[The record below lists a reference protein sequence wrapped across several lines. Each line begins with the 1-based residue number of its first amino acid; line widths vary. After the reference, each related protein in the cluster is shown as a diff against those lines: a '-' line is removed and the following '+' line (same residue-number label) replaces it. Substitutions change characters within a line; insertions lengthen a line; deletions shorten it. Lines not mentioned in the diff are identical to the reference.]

1 MAYKKDATS
10 EKPRCSA
17 VFWRS
22 IRPNNAL
29 CAYVT
34 NGCHEMACFGSDAKT
49 KAGFRPLKKRGLN
62 RRSREKAQ
70 GEGKTKEAFE
80 KVHRK
85 NLRAFLCV
93 SKAKGRCPNTGK
105 AATSKFGKPSQGKS
119 IIEVSDLFPVC
130 TCPPSPSSQKTI
142 PCWFNI

>member
-1 MAYKKDATS
+1 MAYKKDATP
-10 EKPRCSA
+10 EKPRCGA

-29 CAYVT
+29 RAYVANDRHRMT
-34 NGCHEMACFGSDAKT
+34 CFVSDAKT
-49 KAGFRPLKKRGLN
+49 KAGFRPLKRRGLN

-80 KVHRK
+80 KAHRK

-93 SKAKGRCPNTGK
+93 SKARVAVQTQEKLP
-105 AATSKFGKPSQGKS
+105 
-119 IIEVSDLFPVC
+119 PVNSAN
-130 TCPPSPSSQKTI
+130 PPRA
-142 PCWFNI
+142 NL